1 MRTPLLALLA
11 LLVLTGCASQR
22 ASDGGERTPAR
33 APLVFTGTGEAT
45 TLEAVAEH
53 ARRFEAILVGENHGH
68 PLGLETAA
76 DLWKKVVEQAP
87 GAALAMEFFE
97 RDEQAALDDYLAG
110 IVDEVAFKK
119 AAGRTDGNY
128 PEGHRAM
135 IEAAKAGKRP
145 VEAANAPRRYVRL
158 ARSEG
163 FDRLR
168 ALTPEQAR
176 LVRIPENLPT
186 GAYRAAFDEIMATPH
201 APPTTA
207 PGATL
212 PPPETPE
219 EKQKRLDAGFRSQS
233 TWDWT
238 MAESVARSVQAGRTP
253 TMLVVGRF
261 HIERHPVKD
270 GGTRT
275 PGDEGGTTL
284 ALRAMRPGI
293 SVLTVTF
300 VNQWPEDG
308 KLRPEDKDRADVV
321 VYVGPDPA
329 SN

>member
-1 MRTPLLALLA
+1 MRTPLLALFA
-11 LLVLTGCASQR
+11 LLALTGCASQR
-22 ASDGGERTPAR
+22 VADDVDRAPAR
-33 APLVFTGTGEAT
+33 VPLVFTGAGEAT
-45 TLEAVAEH
+45 TLDAVAEN

-68 PLGLETAA
+68 PLGLQTAA
-76 DLWKKVVEQAP
+76 ELWSKVLERAP
-87 GAALAMEFFE
+87 SAALAMEFFE

-110 IVDEVAFKK
+110 ITDEAGFRK
-119 AAGRTDGNY
+119 AAARTEGNY
-128 PEGHRAM
+128 PDGHRAM

-176 LVRIPENLPT
+176 LVRIPDSLPT
-186 GAYRAAFDEIMATPH
+186 GAYRAAFDAIMATPH
-201 APPTTA
+201 APPTSA
-207 PGATL
+207 PGATP

-261 HIERHPVKD
+261 RIERHPVKAD
-270 GGTRT
+270 GTRT

-284 ALRAMRPGI
+284 ALQAMRPRI

-300 VNQWPEDG
+300 VNEWPEDG
-308 KLRPEDKDRADVV
+308 RLRAEDQGRADVV
-321 VYVGPDPA
+321 VYVGPDPT
-329 SN
+329 SR